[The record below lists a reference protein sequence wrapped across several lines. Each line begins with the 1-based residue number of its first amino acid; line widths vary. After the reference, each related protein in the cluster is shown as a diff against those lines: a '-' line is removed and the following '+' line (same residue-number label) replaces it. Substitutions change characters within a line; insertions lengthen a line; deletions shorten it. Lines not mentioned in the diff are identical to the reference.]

1 MIKRILLAAELFCL
15 ATFPALAQT
24 VGGNAS
30 LTAGTTTSS
39 VALPASVKAYPALL
53 IQPATGATVEAF
65 YALGTGSATAT
76 LTSAAV
82 PSIGICINVGPNNYF
97 AGITAA
103 TTSIIRLTQLTVCP
117 PR

>member
-1 MIKRILLAAELFCL
+1 MIKRLLIAAVLAASSLPCFG
-15 ATFPALAQT
+15 QT
-24 VGGNAS
+24 IGGNAS

-39 VALPASVKAYPALL
+39 VALPASVTAYPALL

-65 YALGTGSATAT
+65 YALGVGSATAT
-76 LTSAAV
+76 LTSAAL